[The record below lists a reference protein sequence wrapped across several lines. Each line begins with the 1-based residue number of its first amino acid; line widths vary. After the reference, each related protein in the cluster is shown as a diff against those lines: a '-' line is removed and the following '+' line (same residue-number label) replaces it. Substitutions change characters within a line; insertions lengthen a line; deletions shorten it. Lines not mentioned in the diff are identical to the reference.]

1 MVYNH
6 HSTHTKKDLQ
16 MNRLH
21 ITLGFLAVAFISTA
35 CTGTPTLEEEPS
47 AEFAGLNKV
56 SGSGFREA
64 WARPDAGLARYK
76 FIQIS
81 DLLSANAEIQQP
93 SSSKRIRKD
102 WELTPARQQALARG
116 WRDAMIAA
124 AGKYGINTAGN
135 GEKVLRVDAEITR
148 IAPSADLEQT
158 EKASG
163 PNTVYTE
170 DSGEASIEIRL
181 YDQAGNKLLGVVRD
195 RRRIGP
201 RMWGLA
207 STVNA
212 SANMR
217 NLLNTWSNQLLLRI
231 TGN

>member
-1 MVYNH
+1 
-6 HSTHTKKDLQ
+6 

-21 ITLGFLAVAFISTA
+21 IILGFLAAAIISTA

-64 WARPDAGLARYK
+64 WARPDAGLAQYK
-76 FIQIS
+76 VIQIS

-102 WELTPARQQALARG
+102 WELTPARQQALTRG
-116 WRDAMIAA
+116 WSDAMIAA
-124 AGKYGINTAGN
+124 ADKHGINTAGD
-135 GEKVLRVDAEITR
+135 GGKVLRVDAEITR

-170 DSGEASIEIRL
+170 DSGEASIEIKL

-207 STVNA
+207 STVKA